1 VDPKDALHV
10 ATAIDARL
18 ELLNTFD
25 RPLLSKNGQ
34 LGNPSLR
41 IEIPSWEAPKLPLRS
56 LMGKQTGS
64 DQSQRF
70 IEKARE
76 LGCDEDPKAFERT
89 FSKIVPPKKPAPPK
103 SKMKKPRRG

>member
-1 VDPKDALHV
+1 MRGAPPIPASDCARVESFFRSEYVVVRNITRHVAEQAREYVCDHGVDPKDALHV

-41 IEIPSWEAPKLPLRS
+41 IEIPSWEAPKLPLEVPD
-56 LMGKQTGS
+56 GKTN
-64 DQSQRF
+64 R
-70 IEKARE
+70 K
-76 LGCDEDPKAFERT
+76 
-89 FSKIVPPKKPAPPK
+89 
-103 SKMKKPRRG
+103 